1 MFRHPT
7 RRRPDRPLTVARGA
21 AGAVVVSGAL
31 LLAACSSGTQGATTL
46 DPEADVTLTWWTGQ
60 ADQAQTILTG
70 LAEEFEELHPN
81 VTIEVSSGA
90 PSTED
95 LLQKLSSSFAGGT
108 YPDISYAFGSWAS
121 ELAESERTLDITD
134 QVSDPDVGWDEFSGA
149 ARATAQPDGETTIGF
164 PAVVDNLSLLYNKT
178 VFDAAGVD
186 YPTEDW
192 TWDDFR
198 AAAKEL
204 TDPATST
211 YGYAYG
217 VSGSEETT
225 WQFWPHLWQ
234 RGGEILDESGTT
246 ATFDSDAGVDAL
258 TFLRDMAVED
268 GSVYLDQTDTK
279 FTQIFASDQIGMV
292 TSGPWTLYDLE
303 VAGTQYGVVPLPAYD
318 GEHTTISGADLWV
331 LFDHQDANREHW
343 SYEFTKWLTDP
354 EQDVRWNVVY
364 GNLPL
369 RESEIDSPEFQ
380 AQVAAMPG
388 LDVMAQN
395 SENATIP
402 RPTVPGYVNLS
413 EAVGTAVSEVLQ
425 GKGEPRE
432 ALERAAAESN
442 DALADQ

>member
-1 MFRHPT
+1 MLRQH
-7 RRRPDRPLTVARGA
+7 RGTSRGRAA
-21 AGAVVVSGAL
+21 AGAAAL
-31 LLAACSSGTQGATTL
+31 LTTTALLASCSSGAQGATTL
-46 DPEADVTLTWWTGQ
+46 DKEADVTLTWWTGQ

-70 LAEEFEELHPN
+70 LAEEFEEEHPN

-121 ELAESERTLDITD
+121 ELAESERTLDITE
-134 QVSDPDVGWDEFSGA
+134 QVADPAVGWDEFSGA
-149 ARATAQPDGETTIGF
+149 AQATAQPTGDATIGF
-164 PAVVDNLSLLYNKT
+164 PAVVDNLSLIYNKT
-178 VFDAAGVD
+178 VFDEAGVE
-186 YPTEDW
+186 YPTADW

-198 AAAKEL
+198 TAAKEL

-211 YGYAYG
+211 YGYAYS

-234 RGGEILDESGTT
+234 NGGEILDESGTE
-246 ATFDSDAGVDAL
+246 ATFDSEAGVEAL
-258 TFLRDMAVED
+258 TLLRDMAVED
-268 GSVYLDQTDTK
+268 ESVYLDQTDTK
-279 FTQIFASDQIGMV
+279 FGQIFASDQIGMI
-292 TSGPWTLYDLE
+292 TSGPWSLYDLG
-303 VAGTQYGVVPLPAYD
+303 VAGTDYGVVPLPGTD

-331 LFDHQDANREHW
+331 LFDHQDANREYW

-369 RESEIDSPEFQ
+369 RESEVESPEFQ
-380 AQVAAMPG
+380 AQVKEMPG
-388 LDVMAQN
+388 LDVMAEN
-395 SENATIP
+395 SVNATIP

-413 EAVGTAVSEVLQ
+413 EAIGTAISEVLQ
-425 GKGEPRE
+425 GQGEPAE
-432 ALERAAAESN
+432 ALTRAADEATA
-442 DALADQ
+442 ALADK

>member
-1 MFRHPT
+1 MLRHHT
-7 RRRPDRPLTVARGA
+7 GTARGRAA
-21 AGAVVVSGAL
+21 AGAAAL
-31 LLAACSSGTQGATTL
+31 LATTALLASCSSGAQGATTL
-46 DPEADVTLTWWTGQ
+46 DEDADVTLTWWTGQ

-70 LAEEFEELHPN
+70 LAEEFEQEHPN

-121 ELAESERTLDITD
+121 ELADSERTLDITE
-134 QVSDPDVGWDEFSGA
+134 QVADPAVGWEEFSGA
-149 ARATAQPDGETTIGF
+149 ARQTAQPTGDATIGF
-164 PAVVDNLSLLYNKT
+164 PAVVDNLSLIYNKT
-178 VFDAAGVD
+178 VFDEAGVE

-198 AAAKEL
+198 TAAKEL

-211 YGYAYG
+211 YGYAYS

-234 RGGEILDESGTT
+234 NGGEILDESETE
-246 ATFDSDAGVDAL
+246 ATFDSEAGVEAL
-258 TFLRDMAVED
+258 TLLRDMAVED
-268 GSVYLDQTDTK
+268 ESVYLDQTDTK
-279 FTQIFASDQIGMV
+279 FGQIFASDQIGMI
-292 TSGPWTLYDLE
+292 TSGPWSLYDLQ
-303 VAGTQYGVVPLPAYD
+303 VAGTDYGVVPLPGTD

-331 LFDHQDANREHW
+331 LFDHQDANREYW

-380 AQVAAMPG
+380 AQVEDMPG
-388 LDVMAQN
+388 LDVMAEN

-413 EAVGTAVSEVLQ
+413 EAIGTAISEVLQ
-425 GKGEPRE
+425 GQGEPAE
-432 ALERAAAESN
+432 ALTRAADEATA
-442 DALADQ
+442 ALADK

>member
-1 MFRHPT
+1 MLRQHIGT
-7 RRRPDRPLTVARGA
+7 ARGRGA
-21 AGAVVVSGAL
+21 AGAAAL
-31 LLAACSSGTQGATTL
+31 LLTTALLASCSSGAQGATTL
-46 DPEADVTLTWWTGQ
+46 DKDADVTLTWWTGQ

-70 LAEEFEELHPN
+70 LAEEFEQEHPN

-121 ELAESERTLDITD
+121 ELADSGRTLDITE
-134 QVSDPDVGWDEFSGA
+134 QVADPAVGWEEFSGA
-149 ARATAQPDGETTIGF
+149 ARETAQPTGDATIGF
-164 PAVVDNLSLLYNKT
+164 PAVVDNLSLIYNKT
-178 VFDAAGVD
+178 VFDEAGVE

-198 AAAKEL
+198 TAAREL
-204 TDPATST
+204 TDPETST
-211 YGYAYG
+211 YGYAYS

-234 RGGEILDESGTT
+234 NGGEILDESETE
-246 ATFDSDAGVDAL
+246 ATFDSAAGVEAL
-258 TFLRDMAVED
+258 TLLRDMAVED
-268 GSVYLDQTDTK
+268 ESVYLDQTDTK
-279 FTQIFASDQIGMV
+279 FGQIFASDQIGMI
-292 TSGPWTLYDLE
+292 TSGPWSLYDLQ
-303 VAGTQYGVVPLPAYD
+303 VAGTDYGVVPLPGTD

-331 LFDHQDANREHW
+331 LFDHQDANREYW

-369 RESEIDSPEFQ
+369 RESEMGSPEFQ
-380 AQVAAMPG
+380 KQVKDMPG
-388 LDVMAQN
+388 LDVMAEN

-413 EAVGTAVSEVLQ
+413 EAIGTAISEVLQ
-425 GKGEPRE
+425 GQGEPAE
-432 ALERAAAESN
+432 ALTRAADEATA
-442 DALADQ
+442 ALADK